1 MDKDTKAVFAKLTE
15 IVEKGFA
22 AVAEDINFIKDH
34 MLTKDEGVTKEYL
47 REALKPIEDRLTAV
61 ESKVAGTNRRLDTDA
76 MFPTD
81 LALPKRVSDLEEKT
95 FGASRHPQH
104 LPVK

>member
-1 MDKDTKAVFAKLTE
+1 MDQNLKDILETV
-15 IVEKGFA
+15 
-22 AVAEDINFIKDH
+22 NFIKDH
-34 MLTKDEGVTKEYL
+34 MLTKEEGVTKDDL

-61 ESKVAGTNRRLDTDA
+61 ESKVSGINRRLDTDA
-76 MFPTD
+76 MFRTD
-81 LALPKRVSDLEEKT
+81 LGLPKRVSDLEEKT